1 MDEWWF
7 DEDKDMG
14 NKQLKKFINVDKDD
28 YMVYDDMIGNIKA
41 IVIELADLRVK
52 LEVLKNRLDVMQSEI
67 NEI

>member
-52 LEVLKNRLDVMQSEI
+52 LEVLKNRLDVMQ
-67 NEI
+67 NELHEM